1 MSDQDNDDTTLTT
14 DVDVDT
20 DTTATD
26 TDEDTS
32 SQDSTPASEEKKAP
46 ASDGVKTFKK
56 LFIGNI
62 SWNTDE
68 PSLIGFIE
76 GKNIQIASDEEN
88 GNEPMVKV
96 IRDRETGRSRG
107 FAFVSLAASQD
118 VSEAVAALDGQELDG
133 RSIRVAE
140 ATDKPKS
147 EFRPRRNFQGGDR
160 RFGGNRDGGR
170 FNRYDDR
177 MAA

>member
-1 MSDQDNDDTTLTT
+1 MSDQDDTTLTSVAADDTVT
-14 DVDVDT
+14 DATSNDATSTT
-20 DTTATD
+20 DT
-26 TDEDTS
+26 
-32 SQDSTPASEEKKAP
+32 SEENKAP
-46 ASDGVKTFKK
+46 ATEGTKTFKK
-56 LFIGNI
+56 LFVGNI

-76 GKNIQIASDEEN
+76 GKNIQIATDEEN

-107 FAFVSLAASQD
+107 FAFVSLAISQD
-118 VSEAVAALDGQELDG
+118 VSEAIAALDGQELDG

-160 RFGGNRDGGR
+160 RFGNRDSGR